1 MSSTTT
7 TTMTPCPTKPKL
19 GDITGGIHP
28 WTAGKPDPSFANI
41 TRTVPQ
47 SAYCYHLQAP
57 TDAHKQ
63 LKTKTM
69 ITLTGNSES
78 IQKFSCDEKNHTVE
92 EFAEHTMNHL
102 EFHGMDSEFYLP
114 DLKT

>member
-1 MSSTTT
+1 MALHLEWLTEICQHGWSPPHCGLNT
-7 TTMTPCPTKPKL
+7 
-19 GDITGGIHP
+19 
-28 WTAGKPDPSFANI
+28 
-41 TRTVPQ
+41 Q
-47 SAYCYHLQAP
+47 SAYCYHLEAP

-78 IQKFSCDEKNHTVE
+78 IQKFSCDEKNLTVE

>member
-7 TTMTPCPTKPKL
+7 TTMMPGPTKPKL
-19 GDITGGIHP
+19 GDITRGIHP
-28 WTAGKPDPSFANI
+28 WTGGKPDPSFGNT

-47 SAYCYHLQAP
+47 SVYCYHLQAP

-69 ITLTGNSES
+69 ITLTGDSES
-78 IQKFSCDEKNHTVE
+78 IESFHEKKRISQS
-92 EFAEHTMNHL
+92 

-114 DLKT
+114 DPQDASKVCFIL